1 MKKIRRFD
9 NRMERQRSFPQLQ
22 KKFTGSK
29 RHPVIFYSRKRYA
42 EAEEEE

>member
-1 MKKIRRFD
+1 MKKIKIL
-9 NRMERQRSFPQLQ
+9 NTEIGGEILFPQ
-22 KKFTGSK
+22 FPESITGAK